1 VQNCPAE
8 NSEVKK
14 ALSIRPLWMRALG
27 RVFSFPVAIAG
38 LLVLLGELTVR
49 GRFDDPDLWW
59 HLKMGQVIW
68 TTHRIPLTDI
78 FSYTTNHEHS
88 IPQEWLSQLSIYGFY
103 RLGGLPG
110 LMFWLCLMTAV
121 LLVAGYV
128 LCSIYSG
135 NCKVA
140 FAGAMAIWFF
150 GTIGFAVRPQ
160 LIGYIFLIFELI
172 LIHLARTGN
181 ARSFLLLPV
190 LFAIWVNCHASFFLG
205 MIVAGVYLFSSF
217 FSFRSGSIEAPRWDP
232 HCRRMLVLAFVL
244 SAGVIFLNPDSA
256 GQVLYPLNTIFHQPL
271 ALSASQEWQPTQMT
285 DARGVGLLAVLFCIF
300 LLVALRRS
308 ILFWDELLLIS
319 LGTWLGVS
327 HMRTLFAFGILA
339 VPVLTRQLST
349 SWDSYDAQKDRI
361 WPNAAVIGFCIL
373 VAFLVFPSAKNL
385 KVQVEK
391 GSPVK
396 AVEFLKR
403 THLPG
408 PMLNDYT
415 YGGYL
420 IWAAPEYP
428 DFVDGRSDVFE
439 WSGVLQEFGQWAT
452 LQTDPSILLDKY
464 KVNFC
469 LLDPHSSV
477 ARILPLLTGWKAIYS
492 DENSVIFLRT
502 PTGANTAQES
512 NANSLIG
519 SR

>member
-1 VQNCPAE
+1 MQDCTTE
-8 NSEVKK
+8 NSEKN

-27 RVFSFPVAIAG
+27 RAFSFPVVIAG
-38 LLVLLGELTVR
+38 LLALLGELTVR

-68 TTHRIPLTDI
+68 TTHQIPLTDI
-78 FSYTTNHEHS
+78 FSYTTNHEHY

-103 RLGGLPG
+103 HFGGLPG
-110 LMFWLCLMTAV
+110 LMFWLCLMTAA
-121 LLVAGYV
+121 LLVTGYV
-128 LCSIYSG
+128 LCSIYSA

-140 FAGAMAIWFF
+140 FAGAMMIWFF
-150 GTIGFAVRPQ
+150 ATIGLAVRPQ
-160 LIGYIFLIFELI
+160 LIGYILLIAELI
-172 LIHLARTGN
+172 LIHLGRTKN
-181 ARSFLLLPV
+181 PRWFLALPTLFV
-190 LFAIWVNCHASFFLG
+190 LWVNCHGSFFLG
-205 MIVAGVYLFSSF
+205 MIVAGIYLFSSF

-232 HCRRMLVLAFVL
+232 HCRRMLALAFIL
-244 SAGVIFLNPDSA
+244 SAGVVFLNPGSV

-285 DARGVGLLAVLFCIF
+285 DARGIGLLAVLFCVF
-300 LLVALRRS
+300 LLVALRRT

-327 HMRTLFAFGILA
+327 HHRTLFAFGILA
-339 VPVLTRQLST
+339 APVLSRQLST
-349 SWDSYDAQKDRI
+349 SWENYDAQKDRI
-361 WPNAAVIGFCIL
+361 WPNAFMLGICVVGACL
-373 VAFLVFPSAKNL
+373 TFPSNRNIEL
-385 KVQVEK
+385 QVEK

-396 AVEFLKR
+396 AVDFLKR
-403 THLPG
+403 SHLPG

-452 LQTDPSILLDKY
+452 LQSKPETLLDKY

-469 LLDPHSSV
+469 LLNPHTSI

-492 DENSVIFLRT
+492 DENSVIFLRN
-502 PTGANTAQES
+502 PSPVNTGQEAGS
-512 NANSLIG
+512 N
-519 SR
+519 SRNGTQ

>member
-1 VQNCPAE
+1 
-8 NSEVKK
+8 
-14 ALSIRPLWMRALG
+14 
-27 RVFSFPVAIAG
+27 
-38 LLVLLGELTVR
+38 
-49 GRFDDPDLWW
+49 
-59 HLKMGQVIW
+59 
-68 TTHRIPLTDI
+68 
-78 FSYTTNHEHS
+78 
-88 IPQEWLSQLSIYGFY
+88 
-103 RLGGLPG
+103 
-110 LMFWLCLMTAV
+110 MTAV

-128 LCSIYSG
+128 LCSIYSA
-135 NCKVA
+135 NSKVA
-140 FAGAMAIWFF
+140 FVGAMMIWFF
-150 GTIGFAVRPQ
+150 ATIGLAVRPQ
-160 LIGYIFLIFELI
+160 LIGYIFLILELI
-172 LIHLARTGN
+172 LIHFGRTRN
-181 ARSFLLLPV
+181 ARWFLGLPIVFV
-190 LFAIWVNCHASFFLG
+190 LWVNCHGSFFLG

-217 FSFRSGSIEAPRWDP
+217 FSFRSGSIEAPSWDP
-232 HCRRMLVLAFVL
+232 HCRRMLALAFVL

-327 HMRTLFAFGILA
+327 HLRTLFAFGILA

-403 THLPG
+403 THLSG

-428 DFVDGRSDVFE
+428 DFVDGRADVFE
-439 WSGVLQEFGQWAT
+439 WSGVLEEFGRWAM
-452 LQTDPSILLDKY
+452 LQSDPERLPDKY
-464 KVNFC
+464 KVSFC
-469 LLDPHSSV
+469 LLNPSSPT
-477 ARILPLLTGWKAIYS
+477 ARVLPLLPDWKEVYS
-492 DENSVIFLRT
+492 DENSVIILRK
-502 PTGANTAQES
+502 PLQVIA
-512 NANSLIG
+512 
-519 SR
+519 R